1 MKFIKLLTASLVAL
15 SLHAAD
21 KDHTIVV
28 GVSPVPHAEILEFVK
43 PKLKDKGYDLVISE
57 ISDYSI
63 PNVATEDGSL
73 DANFFQH
80 LPYLEEQNK
89 ARGLHLVSVANV
101 HVEPL
106 GFYSKKIKNLS
117 ELKDGAK
124 VAIAYDPTNGNR
136 ALNILQKAGL
146 IELDKSVELATPKDI
161 VKNPKHLN
169 FVELEGAQIPRTL
182 DEVDLAAISTN
193 FVLDIGM
200 NPKKD
205 SLAIEGTE
213 SPYANIIAVKAGNE
227 NSPKIKA
234 LVKAAT
240 SPETKEFILK
250 RYDGAI
256 LPVF

>member
-21 KDHTIVV
+21 KDHTIIV

-106 GFYSKKIKNLS
+106 GFYSKKIKKHKRS
-117 ELKDGAK
+117 K
-124 VAIAYDPTNGNR
+124 R
-136 ALNILQKAGL
+136 WR
-146 IELDKSVELATPKDI
+146 KSGDRLRS
-161 VKNPKHLN
+161 VKWQQS
-169 FVELEGAQIPRTL
+169 A
-182 DEVDLAAISTN
+182 
-193 FVLDIGM
+193 
-200 NPKKD
+200 
-205 SLAIEGTE
+205 
-213 SPYANIIAVKAGNE
+213 
-227 NSPKIKA
+227 
-234 LVKAAT
+234 
-240 SPETKEFILK
+240 
-250 RYDGAI
+250 
-256 LPVF
+256 

>member
-1 MKFIKLLTASLVAL
+1 MKVFKILASLAL
-15 SLHAAD
+15 AFNLYAAD

-28 GVSPVPHAEILEFVK
+28 AVSPVPHAEIMEFIK
-43 PKLKDKGYDLVISE
+43 PVLAKEGYDLVIKE
-57 ISDYSI
+57 INDYSI
-63 PNVATEDGSL
+63 PNLATQDGDL

-80 LPYLEEQNK
+80 WPYLKNHNETK
-89 ARGLHLVSVANV
+89 GTTLITAAAIHL
-101 HVEPL
+101 EPL
-106 GFYSKKIKNLS
+106 GFYSKKIKSLS

-136 ALNILQKAGL
+136 ALKILQKASL
-146 IELDKSVELATPKDI
+146 IELDKSAELATPKDI
-161 VKNPKHLN
+161 VKNPKRLN

>member
-21 KDHTIVV
+21 KDHTITV

-89 ARGLHLVSVANV
+89 ARGLHLVSVASV

-106 GFYSKKIKNLS
+106 GFYSKKIKNIKD
-117 ELKDGAK
+117 LKDGAK
-124 VAIAYDPTNGNR
+124 VAIAYDPSNGNR
-136 ALNILQKAGL
+136 ALRILEKAGL
-146 IELDKSVELATPKDI
+146 IEIDKNVKVATVNDI
-161 VKNPKHLN
+161 TKNPKNLQ

-182 DEVDLAAISTN
+182 DDVDIAAISTN
-193 FVLDIGM
+193 FVLDLGM
-200 NPKKD
+200 SVAKD
-205 SLAIEGTE
+205 ALLLEDAN
-213 SPYANIIAVKAGNE
+213 SPYANIIVTRAGNE
-227 NSPKIKA
+227 NNPKIKA
-234 LVKAAT
+234 LVDAVL
-240 SPETKEFILK
+240 SPDTKNFIIT
-250 RYDGAI
+250 RYKGEVIPA
-256 LPVF
+256 F

>member
-21 KDHTIVV
+21 KDHTITV

-89 ARGLHLVSVANV
+89 ARGLHLVSVASV

-106 GFYSKKIKNLS
+106 GFYSKKIKN
-117 ELKDGAK
+117 
-124 VAIAYDPTNGNR
+124 I
-136 ALNILQKAGL
+136 
-146 IELDKSVELATPKDI
+146 
-161 VKNPKHLN
+161 
-169 FVELEGAQIPRTL
+169 
-182 DEVDLAAISTN
+182 
-193 FVLDIGM
+193 
-200 NPKKD
+200 
-205 SLAIEGTE
+205 
-213 SPYANIIAVKAGNE
+213 
-227 NSPKIKA
+227 
-234 LVKAAT
+234 
-240 SPETKEFILK
+240 
-250 RYDGAI
+250 
-256 LPVF
+256 

>member
-43 PKLKDKGYDLVISE
+43 PKLKEKGYDLVISE

-89 ARGLHLVSVANV
+89 ARGLHLISVAGV

-106 GFYSKKIKNLS
+106 GFYSKKIKDIK

-124 VAIAYDPTNGNR
+124 VAIAYDPSNGNR
-136 ALNILQKAGL
+136 ALRILEKAGL
-146 IELDKSVELATPKDI
+146 IEIDKGVKTASVNDITKNSKISACGTGETPTVIVWSLSAASRLRATKD
-161 VKNPKHLN
+161 
-169 FVELEGAQIPRTL
+169 
-182 DEVDLAAISTN
+182 
-193 FVLDIGM
+193 
-200 NPKKD
+200 
-205 SLAIEGTE
+205 
-213 SPYANIIAVKAGNE
+213 AVKSLINFIVFPFLFGLSDA
-227 NSPKIKA
+227 KK
-234 LVKAAT
+234 VKAST
-240 SPETKEFILK
+240 SLI
-250 RYDGAI
+250 
-256 LPVF
+256 

>member
-1 MKFIKLLTASLVAL
+1 MKVFKILASLAL
-15 SLHAAD
+15 AFNLYAAD

-28 GVSPVPHAEILEFVK
+28 AVSPVPHAEIMEFIK
-43 PKLKDKGYDLVISE
+43 PALAKEGYDLVIKE
-57 ISDYSI
+57 INDYSI
-63 PNVATEDGSL
+63 PNLATQDGDL

-80 LPYLEEQNK
+80 L
-89 ARGLHLVSVANV
+89 
-101 HVEPL
+101 EPL
-106 GFYSKKIKNLS
+106 GFYSKKIKSLS

-146 IELDKSVELATPKDI
+146 IELDKSAELATPKDI

-205 SLAIEGTE
+205 SLAIEGIE